1 VKIFLTVMIVHGI
14 ECEMHTPIPAMPGII
29 PNVDPCSWLLE
40 DMLVGCIH
48 LIIRGVDNKSDVNPY
63 H

>member
-1 VKIFLTVMIVHGI
+1 MIVHGI